1 MDRVPTETIPDA
13 VSIDICVSMVTRCR
27 RLSRVQAKTGD
38 RGCSGMTRFGARQWL
53 FRIQLITTAFKRSGA
68 QDSTPLT
75 SVSWVSSVKKVGKRG
90 STQCARP
97 QPR

>member
-38 RGCSGMTRFGARQWL
+38 RGCSGMTRCRIPDDYIDARRYPLLAAREVMRQVVDDLLGRSTFAPGAL
-53 FRIQLITTAFKRSGA
+53 A
-68 QDSTPLT
+68 
-75 SVSWVSSVKKVGKRG
+75 
-90 STQCARP
+90 
-97 QPR
+97 